1 MESITKNRQSAETL
15 RAMVA
20 WAYSPSQVRG
30 DEDWVSDRSDAEQKP
45 GEEVSRGTL

>member
-20 WAYSPSQVRG
+20 RAYSPSQVRRETRTG
-30 DEDWVSDRSDAEQKP
+30 
-45 GEEVSRGTL
+45 